1 MKKLFLMP
9 GFGEDTFCFNELI
22 PLINNHEFIHV
33 DYRPVLDK
41 FTFPFITVKQFATQL
56 IKFYNIQPNDK
67 IIGHSMGGYFSFQ
80 IREIQGNTICMIGS
94 FNDPKKVLHMVP
106 QFPRITLFA
115 AFTGL
120 VKKQFLKD
128 YLLKKIK
135 NENYRKIQ
143 SYIMDNFDS
152 FSDKQLALII
162 EMTYE
167 NKILSTL
174 PNPLRIHDKADR
186 IVASPDEKF
195 IQINGGHFCLNL
207 FPNETFA
214 AMTDFLNFD

>member
-94 FNDPKKVLHMVP
+94 FNDPKKSIAYGSTISKNNAICC
-106 QFPRITLFA
+106 FYRFGKKTIFKRLF
-115 AFTGL
+115 TQKD
-120 VKKQFLKD
+120 KKRKLS
-128 YLLKKIK
+128 K
-135 NENYRKIQ
+135 N
-143 SYIMDNFDS
+143 
-152 FSDKQLALII
+152 
-162 EMTYE
+162 T
-167 NKILSTL
+167 
-174 PNPLRIHDKADR
+174 
-186 IVASPDEKF
+186 IVY
-195 IQINGGHFCLNL
+195 NG
-207 FPNETFA
+207 
-214 AMTDFLNFD
+214 